1 MTETLKNVLRK
12 MNGRQNGVNASG
24 LGGSFG
30 VLRNTVQIRAL

>member
-12 MNGRQNGVNASG
+12 SNGRHSGASASG

-30 VLRNTVQIRAL
+30 ALMNAVQTRAL